1 MSDTTARTPLVP
13 GLSAERSIVVTPADT
28 AEAYGSGGVAV
39 FATPAMIAL
48 MEAAAAAAVA
58 PALAPGETTVGTAVN
73 IQHTAATPVGMR
85 VTARAVLT
93 AVEGRRLEFRV
104 EARDERESIGAGS
117 HVRAVVSLDRFLTR
131 VNGKRGESGPDRRP
145 SF

>member
-1 MSDTTARTPLVP
+1 MSGDVERPALAP
-13 GLSAERSIVVTPADT
+13 GLSAERSIVVTAADT
-28 AEAYGSGGVAV
+28 AEAHGSGGVAV

-73 IQHTAATPVGMR
+73 VRHMAATPVGLR

-93 AVEGRRLEFRV
+93 AVAGRRLEFQV
-104 EARDERESIGAGS
+104 EAWDERESIGAGS
-117 HVRAVVSLDRFLTR
+117 HERAVVSLDRFLAR
-131 VNGKRGESGPDRRP
+131 VNGKRGESGPDARP
-145 SF
+145 S

>member
-1 MSDTTARTPLVP
+1 MTA
-13 GLSAERSIVVTPADT
+13 ADT
-28 AEAYGSGGVAV
+28 AEACGSGGVAV

-73 IQHTAATPVGMR
+73 VRHTAATPIGLR

-93 AVEGRRLEFRV
+93 AVAGRRLEFRV
-104 EARDERESIGAGS
+104 EAWDERESIGAGS
-117 HVRAVVSLDRFLTR
+117 HERAVVSLDRFLTR
-131 VNGKRGESGPDRRP
+131 ANGKRGESGPDRQ
-145 SF
+145 SS

>member
-1 MSDTTARTPLVP
+1 MSDDTARTALVP
-13 GLSAERSIVVTPADT
+13 GLSAERSIVVAAADT

-73 IQHTAATPVGMR
+73 VRHTAATPMGLR

-93 AVEGRRLEFRV
+93 AVAGRRLEFRV
-104 EARDERESIGAGS
+104 EAWDERESIGVGS
-117 HVRAVVSLDRFLTR
+117 HERAVVSLDRFLVR
-131 VNGKRGESGPDRRP
+131 VNGKRGESESDRRP
-145 SF
+145 S